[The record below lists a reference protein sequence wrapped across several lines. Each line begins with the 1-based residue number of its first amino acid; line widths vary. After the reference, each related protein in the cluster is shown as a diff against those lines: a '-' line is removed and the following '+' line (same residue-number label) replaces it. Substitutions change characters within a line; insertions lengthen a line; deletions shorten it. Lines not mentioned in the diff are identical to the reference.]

1 MSDDAERLRIVQ
13 AAREVPRDDE
23 PGPSVSRFV
32 GRVRSTSPNI
42 TVGKFLL
49 VRPEIVTGTESEG
62 QPPTYTDAGSVDR
75 SVLLLGPGK
84 PAPGDHV
91 LVRSADSRLVTKR
104 KSNAGPGGTSG
115 TLLGCTCQHPP
126 ITLTMTV
133 LTCADGR
140 FFNTTI
146 TYKPVPAGLGAL
158 QLGANAYLSD
168 SSFPDPQTGDVFYY
182 FLSCFANVV
191 RISRVFETS
200 IYGSPFLDSVI
211 YFWTLGFP
219 GNTCSPFSLT
229 NGTVFAGGDPNCDVD
244 ITG

>member
-1 MSDDAERLRIVQ
+1 MSDDVERLRLSQ
-13 AAREVPRDDE
+13 AERETFE
-23 PGPSVSRFV
+23 PETPGSSVSRFV

-42 TVGKFLL
+42 NVGKFLL

-62 QPPTYTDAGSVDR
+62 QAPTFTDAGSTDLPA
-75 SVLLLGPGK
+75 LLLGPGK
-84 PAPGDHV
+84 PAPGDR
-91 LVRSADSRLVTKR
+91 LIVRSTDSRWVAKR
-104 KSNAGPGGTSG
+104 RDSSGSGGTG
-115 TLLGCTCQHPP
+115 TLLGCVCAHPP
-126 ITLTMTV
+126 ATLTMTV
-133 LTCADGR
+133 AGACTDGR
-140 FFNTTI
+140 FYNTTI